1 MRAMKSIPKYGQVNL
16 ADPKGALLPQLVLLH
31 QDFPLNI
38 LVGETSHPYNLR

>member
-1 MRAMKSIPKYGQVNL
+1 MRAIYGQVKL

-38 LVGETSHPYNLR
+38 LPNKLKRR